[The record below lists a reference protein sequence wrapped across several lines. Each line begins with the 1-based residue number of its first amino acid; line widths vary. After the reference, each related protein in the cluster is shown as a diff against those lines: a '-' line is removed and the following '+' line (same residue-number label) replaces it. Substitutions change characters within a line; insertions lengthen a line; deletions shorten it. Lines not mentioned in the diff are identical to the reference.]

1 MAIIWRF
8 SENSSRLVSENLRS
22 SKRKIRSSNSDY
34 SYSNR
39 RSFVF
44 RLPIILSRNIAILG
58 GKYEARIAIFRI
70 FAAINRIFPDFSES
84 GKPLSGFLGKR
95 KAVKENCKFVSRYRN
110 KKCVEESGKP
120 LQKSE
125 SRWRRFSRISRKS
138 ESRWRKSNFERRK
151 SDFWDR
157 KISIFPTTFSSFW
170 RFWGLVFDT
179 KFATMCAHGFTWYVL
194 WVFNYL

>member
-8 SENSSRLVSENLRS
+8 SKNSSQLVSKNSQSL
-22 SKRKIRSSNSDY
+22 KQKIRSSDSNY

-44 RLPIILSRNIAILG
+44 QLPIILSWNIAILS

-70 FAAINRIFPDFSES
+70 FAAINRIFLDFSES

-95 KAVKENCKFVSRYRN
+95 KAVKENCKVVSRYRN

-125 SRWRRFSRISRKS
+125 SR
-138 ESRWRKSNFERRK
+138 
-151 SDFWDR
+151 
-157 KISIFPTTFSSFW
+157 
-170 RFWGLVFDT
+170 
-179 KFATMCAHGFTWYVL
+179 
-194 WVFNYL
+194 